1 MGCTT
6 SSETASGGS
15 RVEAFCSSTRA
26 CSNPQPRRVLDT
38 NVRALS
44 LTLTLSNPLTETT
57 EHQLADLIGQR
68 STPRGASSR
77 AIGDGLRIIGVTRRP
92 RMPPTAV
99 PALTPLSGQ
108 SSVGNPTI
116 HSGDPLQRSGRSS
129 RRQSSVSTGT
139 TSAPD
144 ALLTAQRLH
153 RARMLYHVEGRW
165 APLDPCPPP
174 ERILTAAD
182 ADPAVDLHDAL
193 RDMHWSLMQPQS
205 DEEAD
210 ADRRAR
216 AAEAFLLQADATAAE
231 NGDAIHE
238 SALLQNR
245 LVATTPDPDRP
256 SPTVAPPPTSDTHAS
271 SQSQRL
277 CRSDNSSAGFT
288 LQVAPSMASSML
300 GGGPVQ
306 SSIATTYDC
315 VSQEP
320 SVAWSM

>member
-15 RVEAFCSSTRA
+15 SVEAFCSSTRA
-26 CSNPQPRRVLDT
+26 RSDPQPRRVDT
-38 NVRALS
+38 NVRALA

-57 EHQLADLIGQR
+57 EHQLADLVGQR

-129 RRQSSVSTGT
+129 RRQSSVSTTGT

-174 ERILTAAD
+174 ERILTATD
-182 ADPAVDLHDAL
+182 ADPALDLHDAL

-216 AAEAFLLQADATAAE
+216 AADAFFLQADATAAE

-238 SALLQNR
+238 SAFVYVNFSALPHDGKR
-245 LVATTPDPDRP
+245 L
-256 SPTVAPPPTSDTHAS
+256 
-271 SQSQRL
+271 
-277 CRSDNSSAGFT
+277 
-288 LQVAPSMASSML
+288 
-300 GGGPVQ
+300 
-306 SSIATTYDC
+306 
-315 VSQEP
+315 
-320 SVAWSM
+320 

>member
-1 MGCTT
+1 
-6 SSETASGGS
+6 
-15 RVEAFCSSTRA
+15 
-26 CSNPQPRRVLDT
+26 
-38 NVRALS
+38 
-44 LTLTLSNPLTETT
+44 
-57 EHQLADLIGQR
+57 
-68 STPRGASSR
+68 
-77 AIGDGLRIIGVTRRP
+77 
-92 RMPPTAV
+92 
-99 PALTPLSGQ
+99 
-108 SSVGNPTI
+108 
-116 HSGDPLQRSGRSS
+116 
-129 RRQSSVSTGT
+129 
-139 TSAPD
+139 
-144 ALLTAQRLH
+144 
-153 RARMLYHVEGRW
+153 MLYHVEGRW

-174 ERILTAAD
+174 ERILTATD
-182 ADPAVDLHDAL
+182 GDPALDLHDAL

-205 DEEAD
+205 EEEAD
-210 ADRRAR
+210 ADCRAR
-216 AAEAFLLQADATAAE
+216 AAEAFFLQADATAAE

-238 SALLQNR
+238 SALFQNR

-300 GGGPVQ
+300 GDGPVQ